1 MFLRDDEITGAVEII
16 LALTVVNSIALLIG
30 YLGKLGII

>member
-1 MFLRDDEITGAVEII
+1 MFLRDDEIPQAIEII